1 MKFPIRVQSG
11 HIERKLSF
19 AEAMVYFIISPFKIF
34 ILTQKKLNHN
44 SKLEEIKRLLKKK
57 VNRQSEKKVK
67 FFDG

>member
-1 MKFPIRVQSG
+1 MKFPVRLHSG

-19 AEAMVYFIISPFKIF
+19 AEAMVNFIIYPKIF
-34 ILTQKKLNHN
+34 ILTQKQLNHN

-67 FFDG
+67 FFEG